1 MVQNAGLFLKIEHIG
16 RYERLE
22 KVVIYLLY
30 GLYFR

>member
-16 RYERLE
+16 SRKRP
-22 KVVIYLLY
+22 KIVTIYLLC